1 MKIEKLYVAACTALM
16 ALLALPLA
24 AAESHDSDGEGNWG
38 FLIFAFFILFALT
51 IVVLFAVI
59 RQVNAYE
66 IGVRLRL
73 GKYHDLLNPGWNFV
87 IPFLDQVIMVDLRT
101 QVLDVPRQEVITKD
115 NSPTMVDAVIYFRV
129 ADGKRAILEVT
140 SYRQAI
146 ITMAQTTLR
155 AVIGDMEL
163 DHVLSNRDKI
173 NLGLRDRLDIETDK
187 WGVKVENVEIREVDP
202 SPNVKQAME
211 DQTAAERNRR
221 ASILRADGDKRSAIL
236 NAEGD
241 KQSRILEAEG
251 LRQAQ
256 ILEAQGQRTAH
267 ILQQQGE
274 AQGLR
279 IISMGAAALDSKAL
293 TVLSLNTLK
302 KLGEGAATKLLFPF
316 ELTKLMEGAAEY
328 VGASR
333 ATPDKEISQ
342 VADVEKALGSA
353 DDILGPIPTAEE
365 MAKEMQAIKDEVTAA
380 TVHTAASTA
389 KPKELDEL
397 PEEE

>member
-1 MKIEKLYVAACTALM
+1 MKIDRLYMLACAALIVLLTLPVA
-16 ALLALPLA
+16 A
-24 AAESHDSDGEGNWG
+24 AAEGDDDGGGLGWLFFG
-38 FLIFAFFILFALT
+38 LIILVAMV

-59 RQVNAYE
+59 RQVEQYE
-66 IGVRLRL
+66 TAVRLRL
-73 GKYHDLLNPGWNFV
+73 GKYHDMLNPGWNFV
-87 IPFLDQVIMVDLRT
+87 IPFLDQAIMVDLRT

-129 ADGKRAILEVT
+129 ADGKRAILEVS

-146 ITMAQTTLR
+146 INMAQTTLR

-163 DHVLSNRDKI
+163 DQVLSNRDRI
-173 NLGLRDRLDIETDK
+173 NHGLRDRLDVETDK

-221 ASILRADGDKRSAIL
+221 ANILRADGEKRAAIL

-256 ILEAQGQRTAH
+256 ILEAQGQRTAR
-267 ILQQQGE
+267 ILEQQGE

-279 IISMGAAALDSKAL
+279 IISMGAAAMDSKAL
-293 TVLSLNTLK
+293 TIMSLDTLK
-302 KLGEGAATKLLFPF
+302 QLGAGASTKFVLPF

-333 ATPDKEISQ
+333 ATPDKELAK
-342 VADVEKALGSA
+342 VGDLEKALGKA
-353 DDILGPIPTAEE
+353 DDVLGPIPTAEE
-365 MAKEMQAIKDEVTAA
+365 MAKEMNAIKEEVAAAA
-380 TVHTAASTA
+380 THTAASTEE
-389 KPKELDEL
+389 PKELDDV
-397 PEEE
+397 PEA

>member
-1 MKIEKLYVAACTALM
+1 MKIDRLYMLACAALIVLLTLPVA
-16 ALLALPLA
+16 A
-24 AAESHDSDGEGNWG
+24 AAEGDDDGGGLGWLFFG
-38 FLIFAFFILFALT
+38 LIILVALV

-59 RQVNAYE
+59 RQVEQYE
-66 IGVRLRL
+66 TAVRLRL
-73 GKYHDLLNPGWNFV
+73 GKYHDMLNPGWNFV
-87 IPFLDQVIMVDLRT
+87 IPFLDQAIMVDLRT

-129 ADGKRAILEVT
+129 ADGKRAILEVS

-146 ITMAQTTLR
+146 INMAQTTLR

-163 DHVLSNRDKI
+163 DQVLSNRDRI
-173 NLGLRDRLDIETDK
+173 NHGLRDRLDVETDK

-211 DQTAAERNRR
+211 DQPAAERTRR
-221 ASILRADGDKRSAIL
+221 ANILRADGDKRSAIL

-241 KQSRILEAEG
+241 KQARILEAEG

-302 KLGEGAATKLLFPF
+302 RLGEGAATKLVFPF

-333 ATPDKEISQ
+333 TTPDKEIAL
-342 VADVEKALGSA
+342 VADVEKVLGKA
-353 DDILGPIPTAEE
+353 DDILGPIPTAKEMAEE
-365 MAKEMQAIKDEVTAA
+365 MEAIKADVATAA
-380 TVHTAASTA
+380 VLQAASTEI
-389 KPKELDEL
+389 PKELDEL
-397 PEEE
+397 PEA

>member
-1 MKIEKLYVAACTALM
+1 MKIDRLYMLACAALIVLLTLPVA
-16 ALLALPLA
+16 A
-24 AAESHDSDGEGNWG
+24 AAEGDDDGGGLGWLFFG
-38 FLIFAFFILFALT
+38 LIILVAMV

-59 RQVNAYE
+59 RQVEQYE
-66 IGVRLRL
+66 TAVRLRL
-73 GKYHDLLNPGWNFV
+73 GKYHDMLNPGWNFV
-87 IPFLDQVIMVDLRT
+87 IPFLDQAIMVDLRT

-129 ADGKRAILEVT
+129 ADGKRAILEVS

-146 ITMAQTTLR
+146 INMAQTTLR

-163 DHVLSNRDKI
+163 DQVLSNRDRI
-173 NLGLRDRLDIETDK
+173 NHGLRDRLDVETDK

-221 ASILRADGDKRSAIL
+221 ANILRADGEKRAAIL

-256 ILEAQGQRTAH
+256 ILEAQGQRTAR
-267 ILQQQGE
+267 ILEQQGE

-279 IISMGAAALDSKAL
+279 IISMGAAAMDSKAL
-293 TVLSLNTLK
+293 TIMSLDTLK
-302 KLGEGAATKLLFPF
+302 QLGAGASTKFVLPF

-333 ATPDKEISQ
+333 ATPDKELAK
-342 VADVEKALGSA
+342 VGDLEKALGKA
-353 DDILGPIPTAEE
+353 DDVLGPIPTAEE
-365 MAKEMQAIKDEVTAA
+365 MAKEMNAIKEEVAAAA
-380 TVHTAASTA
+380 THTAASTEE
-389 KPKELDEL
+389 PKELDDV
-397 PEEE
+397 PKA

>member
-1 MKIEKLYVAACTALM
+1 MKIDRLYMLACAALIVLLTLPVA
-16 ALLALPLA
+16 A
-24 AAESHDSDGEGNWG
+24 AAEGDDDGGGLGWLFFG
-38 FLIFAFFILFALT
+38 LIILVAMV

-59 RQVNAYE
+59 RQVEQYE
-66 IGVRLRL
+66 TAVRLRL
-73 GKYHDLLNPGWNFV
+73 GKYHDMLNPGWNFV
-87 IPFLDQVIMVDLRT
+87 IPFLDQAIMVDLRT

-129 ADGKRAILEVT
+129 ADGKRAILEVS

-146 ITMAQTTLR
+146 INMAQTTLR

-163 DHVLSNRDKI
+163 DQVLSNRDRI
-173 NLGLRDRLDIETDK
+173 NHGLRDRLDVETDK

-221 ASILRADGDKRSAIL
+221 ANILRADGEKRAAIL

-256 ILEAQGQRTAH
+256 ILEAQGQRTAR
-267 ILQQQGE
+267 ILEQQGE

-279 IISMGAAALDSKAL
+279 IISMGAAAMDSKAL
-293 TVLSLNTLK
+293 TIMSLDTLK
-302 KLGEGAATKLLFPF
+302 QLGAGASTKFVLPF
-316 ELTKLMEGAAEY
+316 EITKLMEGAAEY

-333 ATPDKEISQ
+333 ATPDKELAK
-342 VADVEKALGSA
+342 VGDLEKALGKA
-353 DDILGPIPTAEE
+353 DDVLGPIPTAEE
-365 MAKEMQAIKDEVTAA
+365 MEKEMNAIKEEVAAAA
-380 TVHTAASTA
+380 THTAASTDE
-389 KPKELDEL
+389 PKELDES
-397 PEEE
+397 PEA

>member
-1 MKIEKLYVAACTALM
+1 MKIEKLYVLACTALI
-16 ALLALPLA
+16 ALLALPVAA
-24 AAESHDSDGEGNWG
+24 AAEHDDGGGGLGWLFFG
-38 FLIFAFFILFALT
+38 FVILLALT
-51 IVVLFAVI
+51 VVVLFAVI

-155 AVIGDMEL
+155 SVIGDMEL

-173 NLGLRDRLDIETDK
+173 NIGLRDRLDIETDK

-293 TVLSLNTLK
+293 TVLSLDTLK
-302 KLGEGAATKLLFPF
+302 RLGEGAATKLVFPF

-328 VGASR
+328 VGAAR

-365 MAKEMQAIKDEVTAA
+365 MAKEMQDIKNEVTAA
-380 TVHTAASTA
+380 AVQVTASTE
-389 KPKELDEL
+389 KPKELEER
-397 PEEE
+397 PEE

>member
-1 MKIEKLYVAACTALM
+1 MKIDRLYMLACAALIVLLTLPVA
-16 ALLALPLA
+16 A
-24 AAESHDSDGEGNWG
+24 AAEGDDDGGGLGWLFFG
-38 FLIFAFFILFALT
+38 LIILVALV

-59 RQVNAYE
+59 RQVEQYE
-66 IGVRLRL
+66 TAVRLRL
-73 GKYHDLLNPGWNFV
+73 GKYHDMLNPGWNFV
-87 IPFLDQVIMVDLRT
+87 IPFLDQAIMVDLRT

-129 ADGKRAILEVT
+129 ADGKRAILEVS

-146 ITMAQTTLR
+146 INMAQTTLR

-163 DHVLSNRDKI
+163 EQVLSNRDRI
-173 NLGLRDRLDIETDK
+173 NHGLRDRLDVETDK

-221 ASILRADGDKRSAIL
+221 ANILRADGDKRSAIL

-241 KQSRILEAEG
+241 KQARILEAEG

-256 ILEAQGQRTAH
+256 IREAQGQRTAH

-302 KLGEGAATKLLFPF
+302 RLGEGAATKLVFPF

-333 ATPDKEISQ
+333 TTPDKEIAQ
-342 VADVEKALGSA
+342 VADVEKVLGKA

-365 MAKEMQAIKDEVTAA
+365 MAKEMQAIKEEVAAAA
-380 TVHTAASTA
+380 THTTASTTA
-389 KPKELDEL
+389 PQELDEA
-397 PEEE
+397 PEA

>member
-1 MKIEKLYVAACTALM
+1 MKIDRLYMLACAALIVLLTLPVA
-16 ALLALPLA
+16 A
-24 AAESHDSDGEGNWG
+24 AAEGDDDGGGLGWLFFG
-38 FLIFAFFILFALT
+38 LIILVAMV

-59 RQVNAYE
+59 RQVEQYE
-66 IGVRLRL
+66 TAVRLRL
-73 GKYHDLLNPGWNFV
+73 GKYHDMLNPGWNFV
-87 IPFLDQVIMVDLRT
+87 IPFLDQAIMVDLRT

-129 ADGKRAILEVT
+129 ADGKRAILEVS

-146 ITMAQTTLR
+146 INMAQTTLR

-163 DHVLSNRDKI
+163 DQVLSNRDRI
-173 NLGLRDRLDIETDK
+173 NHGLRDRLDVETDK

-221 ASILRADGDKRSAIL
+221 ANILRADGEKRAAIL

-256 ILEAQGQRTAH
+256 ILEAQGQRTAR
-267 ILQQQGE
+267 ILEQQGE

-279 IISMGAAALDSKAL
+279 IISMGAAAMDSKAL
-293 TVLSLNTLK
+293 TIMSLDTLK
-302 KLGEGAATKLLFPF
+302 QLGAGASTKFVLPF
-316 ELTKLMEGAAEY
+316 ELTNLMEGAAEY

-333 ATPDKEISQ
+333 ATPDKELAK
-342 VADVEKALGSA
+342 VGDLEKALGKA
-353 DDILGPIPTAEE
+353 DDVLGPIPTAEE
-365 MAKEMQAIKDEVTAA
+365 MAKEMNAIKEEVAAAA
-380 TVHTAASTA
+380 THTAASTEE
-389 KPKELDEL
+389 PKELEDV
-397 PEEE
+397 PEA

>member
-1 MKIEKLYVAACTALM
+1 MKIDRLYMLACAALIVLLTLPVA
-16 ALLALPLA
+16 A
-24 AAESHDSDGEGNWG
+24 AAEGDDDGGGLGWLFFG
-38 FLIFAFFILFALT
+38 LIILVAMV

-59 RQVNAYE
+59 RQVEQYE
-66 IGVRLRL
+66 TAVRLRL
-73 GKYHDLLNPGWNFV
+73 GKYHDMLNPGWNFV
-87 IPFLDQVIMVDLRT
+87 IPFLDQAIMVDLRT

-129 ADGKRAILEVT
+129 ADGKRAILEVS

-146 ITMAQTTLR
+146 INMAQTTLR

-163 DHVLSNRDKI
+163 DQVLSNRDRI
-173 NLGLRDRLDIETDK
+173 NHGLRDRLDVETDK

-221 ASILRADGDKRSAIL
+221 ANILRADGEKRAAIL

-256 ILEAQGQRTAH
+256 ILEAQGQRTAR
-267 ILQQQGE
+267 ILEQQGE

-279 IISMGAAALDSKAL
+279 IISMGAAAMDSKAL
-293 TVLSLNTLK
+293 TIMSLDTLK
-302 KLGEGAATKLLFPF
+302 QLGAGASTKFVLPFEITKLI
-316 ELTKLMEGAAEY
+316 EGAAEY

-333 ATPDKEISQ
+333 ATPDKEIAK
-342 VADVEKALGSA
+342 VGDLEKALGKA
-353 DDILGPIPTAEE
+353 DDVLGPIPTAEE
-365 MAKEMQAIKDEVTAA
+365 MEKEMNAIKEEVAAAA
-380 TVHTAASTA
+380 THTAASTA
-389 KPKELDEL
+389 EPKELDDE
-397 PEEE
+397 PEA

>member
-1 MKIEKLYVAACTALM
+1 MKIDRLYMLACAALIVLLTLPVA
-16 ALLALPLA
+16 A
-24 AAESHDSDGEGNWG
+24 AAEGDDDGGGLGWLFFG
-38 FLIFAFFILFALT
+38 LIILVAMV

-59 RQVNAYE
+59 RQVEQYE
-66 IGVRLRL
+66 TAVRLRL
-73 GKYHDLLNPGWNFV
+73 GKYHDMLNPGWNFV
-87 IPFLDQVIMVDLRT
+87 IPFLDQAIMVDLRT

-129 ADGKRAILEVT
+129 ADGKRAILEVS

-146 ITMAQTTLR
+146 INMAQTTLR

-163 DHVLSNRDKI
+163 DQVLSNRDRI
-173 NLGLRDRLDIETDK
+173 NHGLRDRLDVETDK

-221 ASILRADGDKRSAIL
+221 ANILRADGEKRAAIL

-256 ILEAQGQRTAH
+256 ILEAQGQRTAR
-267 ILQQQGE
+267 ILEQQGE

-279 IISMGAAALDSKAL
+279 IISMGAAAMDSKAL
-293 TVLSLNTLK
+293 TIMSLDTLK
-302 KLGEGAATKLLFPF
+302 QLGAGASTKFVLPF
-316 ELTKLMEGAAEY
+316 EITKLMEGAAEY

-333 ATPDKEISQ
+333 ATPDKELAK
-342 VADVEKALGSA
+342 VGDLEKALGKA
-353 DDILGPIPTAEE
+353 DDVLGPIPTAEE
-365 MAKEMQAIKDEVTAA
+365 MAKEMNAIKEEVAAAA
-380 TVHTAASTA
+380 THTAASIEE
-389 KPKELDEL
+389 PKELEDV
-397 PEEE
+397 PEA

>member
-1 MKIEKLYVAACTALM
+1 MKIDRLYMLACAALIVLLTLPVA
-16 ALLALPLA
+16 A
-24 AAESHDSDGEGNWG
+24 AAEGDDDGGGLGWLFFG
-38 FLIFAFFILFALT
+38 LIILVAMV

-59 RQVNAYE
+59 RQVEQYE
-66 IGVRLRL
+66 TAVRLRL
-73 GKYHDLLNPGWNFV
+73 GKYHDMLNPGWNFV
-87 IPFLDQVIMVDLRT
+87 IPFLDQAIMVDLRT

-129 ADGKRAILEVT
+129 ADGKRAILEVS

-146 ITMAQTTLR
+146 INMAQTTLR

-163 DHVLSNRDKI
+163 DQVLSNRDRI
-173 NLGLRDRLDIETDK
+173 NHGLRDRLDVETDK

-221 ASILRADGDKRSAIL
+221 ANILRADGEKRAAIL

-256 ILEAQGQRTAH
+256 ILEAQGQRTAR
-267 ILQQQGE
+267 ILEQQGE

-279 IISMGAAALDSKAL
+279 IISMGAAAMDSKAL
-293 TVLSLNTLK
+293 TIMSLDTLK
-302 KLGEGAATKLLFPF
+302 QLGAGASTKFVLPF

-333 ATPDKEISQ
+333 ATPDKELAK
-342 VADVEKALGSA
+342 VGDLEKALGKA
-353 DDILGPIPTAEE
+353 DDVLGPIPTAEE
-365 MAKEMQAIKDEVTAA
+365 MEKEMNAIKEEVAAAA
-380 TVHTAASTA
+380 THTAASTA
-389 KPKELDEL
+389 EPKELDDV
-397 PEEE
+397 PEA

>member
-1 MKIEKLYVAACTALM
+1 MKKDRLYMLACAALIVLLTLPVA
-16 ALLALPLA
+16 A
-24 AAESHDSDGEGNWG
+24 AAEGDDDGGGLGWLFFG
-38 FLIFAFFILFALT
+38 LIILVAMV

-59 RQVNAYE
+59 RQVEQYE
-66 IGVRLRL
+66 TAVRLRL
-73 GKYHDLLNPGWNFV
+73 GKYHDMLNPGWNFV
-87 IPFLDQVIMVDLRT
+87 IPFLDQAIMVDLRT

-129 ADGKRAILEVT
+129 ADGKRAILEVS

-146 ITMAQTTLR
+146 INMAQTTLR

-163 DHVLSNRDKI
+163 DQVLSNRDRI
-173 NLGLRDRLDIETDK
+173 NHGLRDRLDVETDK

-221 ASILRADGDKRSAIL
+221 ANILRADGEKRAAIL

-256 ILEAQGQRTAH
+256 ILEAQGQRTAR
-267 ILQQQGE
+267 ILEQQGE

-279 IISMGAAALDSKAL
+279 IISMGAAAMDSKAL
-293 TVLSLNTLK
+293 TIMSLDTLK
-302 KLGEGAATKLLFPF
+302 QLGAGASTKFVLPF
-316 ELTKLMEGAAEY
+316 EITKLMEGAAEY

-333 ATPDKEISQ
+333 ATPDKELAK
-342 VADVEKALGSA
+342 VGDLEKALGKA
-353 DDILGPIPTAEE
+353 DDVLGPIPTAEE
-365 MAKEMQAIKDEVTAA
+365 MEKEMNAIKEEVAAAA
-380 TVHTAASTA
+380 THTAASTDE
-389 KPKELDEL
+389 PKELDES
-397 PEEE
+397 PEA

>member
-1 MKIEKLYVAACTALM
+1 MKIDRLYMLACAALIVLLTLPVA
-16 ALLALPLA
+16 A
-24 AAESHDSDGEGNWG
+24 AAEGDDDGGGLGWLFFG
-38 FLIFAFFILFALT
+38 LIILVAMV

-59 RQVNAYE
+59 RQVEQYE
-66 IGVRLRL
+66 TAVRLRL
-73 GKYHDLLNPGWNFV
+73 GKYHDMLNPGWNFV
-87 IPFLDQVIMVDLRT
+87 IPFLDQAIMVDLRT

-129 ADGKRAILEVT
+129 ADGKRAILEVS

-146 ITMAQTTLR
+146 INMAQTTLR

-163 DHVLSNRDKI
+163 DQVLSNRDRI
-173 NLGLRDRLDIETDK
+173 NHGLRDRLDVETDK

-221 ASILRADGDKRSAIL
+221 ANILRADGEKRAAIL

-256 ILEAQGQRTAH
+256 ILEAQGQRTAR
-267 ILQQQGE
+267 ILEQQGE

-279 IISMGAAALDSKAL
+279 IISMGAAAMDSKAL
-293 TVLSLNTLK
+293 TIMSLDTLK
-302 KLGEGAATKLLFPF
+302 QLGAGASTKFVLPF

-333 ATPDKEISQ
+333 ATPDKELAK
-342 VADVEKALGSA
+342 VGDLEKALGKA
-353 DDILGPIPTAEE
+353 DDVLGPIPTAEE
-365 MAKEMQAIKDEVTAA
+365 MEKEMNAIKEEVAAAA
-380 TVHTAASTA
+380 THSTA
-389 KPKELDEL
+389 SIDEPKELDDV
-397 PEEE
+397 PEA

>member
-1 MKIEKLYVAACTALM
+1 MKIDRLYMLACAALIVLLTLPVA
-16 ALLALPLA
+16 A
-24 AAESHDSDGEGNWG
+24 AAEGDDDGGGLGWLFFG
-38 FLIFAFFILFALT
+38 LIILVAMV

-59 RQVNAYE
+59 RQVEQYE
-66 IGVRLRL
+66 TAVRLRL
-73 GKYHDLLNPGWNFV
+73 GKYHDMLNPGWNFV
-87 IPFLDQVIMVDLRT
+87 IPFLDQAIMVDLRT

-129 ADGKRAILEVT
+129 ADGKRAILEVS

-146 ITMAQTTLR
+146 INMAQTTLR

-163 DHVLSNRDKI
+163 DQVLSNRDRI
-173 NLGLRDRLDIETDK
+173 NHGLRDRLDVETDK

-221 ASILRADGDKRSAIL
+221 ANILRADGEKRAAIL

-256 ILEAQGQRTAH
+256 ILEAQGQRTAR
-267 ILQQQGE
+267 ILEQQGE

-279 IISMGAAALDSKAL
+279 IISMGAAAMDSKAL
-293 TVLSLNTLK
+293 TIMSLDTLK
-302 KLGEGAATKLLFPF
+302 QLGAGASTKFVLPF

-333 ATPDKEISQ
+333 ATPDKELAK
-342 VADVEKALGSA
+342 VGDLEKALGKA
-353 DDILGPIPTAEE
+353 DDVLGPIPTAEE
-365 MAKEMQAIKDEVTAA
+365 MEKEMNAIKEEVAAAA
-380 TVHTAASTA
+380 THTAASTEE
-389 KPKELDEL
+389 PKELEDV
-397 PEEE
+397 PEA

>member
-1 MKIEKLYVAACTALM
+1 MKIDRLYMLACAALIVLLTLPVA
-16 ALLALPLA
+16 A
-24 AAESHDSDGEGNWG
+24 AAEGDDDGGGLGWLFFG
-38 FLIFAFFILFALT
+38 LIILVAMV

-59 RQVNAYE
+59 RQVEQYE
-66 IGVRLRL
+66 TAVRLRL
-73 GKYHDLLNPGWNFV
+73 GKYHDMLNPGWNFV
-87 IPFLDQVIMVDLRT
+87 IPFLDQAIMVDLRT

-129 ADGKRAILEVT
+129 ADGKRAILEVS

-146 ITMAQTTLR
+146 INMAQTTLR

-163 DHVLSNRDKI
+163 DQVLSNRDRI
-173 NLGLRDRLDIETDK
+173 NHGLRDRLDVETDK

-221 ASILRADGDKRSAIL
+221 ANILRADGEKRAAIL

-256 ILEAQGQRTAH
+256 ILEAQGQRTAR
-267 ILQQQGE
+267 ILEQQGE

-279 IISMGAAALDSKAL
+279 IISMGAAAMDSKAL
-293 TVLSLNTLK
+293 TIMSLDTLK
-302 KLGEGAATKLLFPF
+302 QLGAGASTKFVLPF

-333 ATPDKEISQ
+333 ATPDKELAK
-342 VADVEKALGSA
+342 VGDLEKALGKA
-353 DDILGPIPTAEE
+353 DDVLGPIPTAEE
-365 MAKEMQAIKDEVTAA
+365 MAKEMNAIKEDVAA
-380 TVHTAASTA
+380 AAMHTAASTDE
-389 KPKELDEL
+389 PKELDEV
-397 PEEE
+397 PEA